1 VLPSNS
7 RASLCVL
14 GDDVKQAIANRIIAL
29 SKAGERHP
37 DVLCQQ
43 VLKDTRTQ
51 PDILSG
57 A

>member
-1 VLPSNS
+1 
-7 RASLCVL
+7 L